1 MWTKPGTA
9 ASHHTAVLSPGG
21 HNRYCSPSPAR
32 QCYALVGTIKHGSPP
47 SSSNAVS
54 WCIETNTAV
63 PHSLGSAAPCWTK
76 PSTVRPLTPQEVL
89 YPGGHNAVLRS
100 PTLRLVLPPIGHN
113 LILQNTPSTVLP
125 PSEHS
130 TVLHPSPHSFTSR
143 AVLPPIQHNP
153 IPQPTPRT
161 HTHTHT
167 LWEELHPGV
176 HNPVAVCAYLC
187 PPDPQFAV
195 VCLSMAECACV
206 GTSAHDF
213 D

>member
-1 MWTKPGTA
+1 MFLWTKPGTA

-54 WCIETNTAV
+54 WCIEPNTAV

-161 HTHTHT
+161 HTHTHS
-167 LWEELHPGV
+167 LGRAASWCAQSGCCMCL
-176 HNPVAVCAYLC
+176 PVPTRSSVCC
-187 PPDPQFAV
+187 SVPKHGR
-195 VCLSMAECACV
+195 VCLCRHEC
-206 GTSAHDF
+206 TRF
-213 D
+213 